1 MRSLRSS
8 DGPWTP
14 GRVLSSTPLLDLAPE
29 GRMDRRGLIQE
40 AADPKL
46 LREAETAGEPTA
58 REAIVMPPH

>member
-1 MRSLRSS
+1 MTSLRSS

-14 GRVLSSTPLLDLAPE
+14 ARVLSSTPLQPLAPE
-29 GRMDRRGLIQE
+29 DLKYRRGLIQKQ
-40 AADPKL
+40 ADPKL